1 MFKNKTDRMVKNG
14 NYETKLL
21 ISICT
26 FILSV
31 RYFFFSGTE
40 KQLTN
45 QSEKET
51 NMIGGIYSMMRSV
64 PIGAQFFKVDIP

>member
-51 NMIGGIYSMMRSV
+51 NMIGGI
-64 PIGAQFFKVDIP
+64 